1 MLADARRPIEQRV
14 REAGLSIE
22 WYEASD
28 WCGDVDR
35 LASVIDDTEPGRVMV
50 AFDDD
55 AKCAEAAAAAIG
67 DTDVVAILQPGV
79 GPDVGTLA
87 ATGYET
93 VDPTRL
99 IGGPGGAV
107 TLPCE
112 WWEEPCAP
120 DGTVV
125 RDSDGRLTEAGGE
138 RLARVLVAA
147 L

>member
-1 MLADARRPIEQRV
+1 VAALVGAIAVVVVGAWWLWPTLRGADDDVSVLVVADGMLADARRPIEQRV

-35 LASVIDDTEPGRVMV
+35 LASVIDDTEPGRVVV

-87 ATGYET
+87 AT
-93 VDPTRL
+93 VD
-99 IGGPGGAV
+99 A
-107 TLPCE
+107 
-112 WWEEPCAP
+112 A
-120 DGTVV
+120 
-125 RDSDGRLTEAGGE
+125 EAN
-138 RLARVLVAA
+138 
-147 L
+147 